1 MPNPIEK
8 AFKAART
15 SEKKLAGVSV
25 TLRRDAYVSDM
36 FVATV
41 ADTQFEEY
49 QANNTVISNRSRDYI
64 VDVEDYLVNGV
75 CVTPVPGDVINEMI
89 NGKSCRFEV
98 LALAGEQPYSFMDRS
113 RLVFRVHTKE
123 VINDYVAGT

>member
-1 MPNPIEK
+1 MLNPIEK
-8 AFKAART
+8 AFKASRA

-25 TLRRDAYVSDM
+25 TVRRDSYVSDM
-36 FVATV
+36 FIATV

-49 QANNTVISNRSRDYI
+49 QSDNTVTSNRSRDYI
-64 VDVEDYLVNGV
+64 IDVDDYLVNGV
-75 CVTPVPGDVINEMI
+75 CVTPVPGDVINEVI

-113 RLVFRVHTKE
+113 RMVLRVHTKE
-123 VINDYVAGT
+123 VVNDYVAGS

>member
-1 MPNPIEK
+1 MLNPIEK
-8 AFKAART
+8 AFKASRA

-25 TLRRDAYVSDM
+25 TVRRDSYVSDM
-36 FVATV
+36 FIATV

-49 QANNTVISNRSRDYI
+49 QSDNTVTSNRSRDYI
-64 VDVEDYLVNGV
+64 IDVDDYLVNGV
-75 CVTPVPGDVINEMI
+75 CVTPEPGDVINEVI

-113 RLVFRVHTKE
+113 RMVLRVHTKE
-123 VINDYVAGT
+123 VVNDYVAGS